1 MKYII
6 TESQRKKLEFLR
18 RFSEFEKH
26 LKKTMKNDHPC
37 NYEDADDYANILIE
51 DAVLETFGKDWDD
64 HEYLDD
70 FEFINVIKEKYYQKL
85 VDKYNKE
92 DC

>member
-6 TESQRKKLEFLR
+6 TETQNKRLAFLR
-18 RFSEFEKH
+18 RFSQFEKH
-26 LKKTMKNDHPC
+26 LNKTVKNDYPC

-51 DAVLETFGKDWDD
+51 DAVLAVFGKDWDEY
-64 HEYLDD
+64 EYLDD
-70 FEFINVIKEKYYQKL
+70 FEFMNKIKEKYYQKL